1 MQINM
6 INMITHSNTK
16 NRFILLKISFIFN
29 GLYFIKIFKSII
41 MRKIFTL
48 VMILLFSVPIVSAQS
63 SKSKADPIGK
73 WKFEAPYAPEG
84 FTTGIINVSF
94 AENKYSASISFAGT
108 DFLIPGD
115 KAKVENDTLSFV
127 VMVEGNEVTVS
138 LRPESDAKMTGK
150 AVYFEGEVPLTLTK
164 DVPVK

>member
-1 MQINM
+1 
-6 INMITHSNTK
+6 
-16 NRFILLKISFIFN
+16 
-29 GLYFIKIFKSII
+29 

-48 VMILLFSVPIVSAQS
+48 IMILLFSVPVVSAQS
-63 SKSKADPIGK
+63 SKSKADPTGK

-84 FTTGIINVSF
+84 YTTGIINVTF
-94 AENKYSASISFAGT
+94 AENKYSAAISFTGT
-108 DFLIPGD
+108 DYIIPGD

-127 VMVEGNEVTVS
+127 VMVEGNEVNIS
-138 LRPESDAKMTGK
+138 IKPESGTKMTGK